1 MLDDNRGGD
10 ICLAELVAFY
20 HNIRP
25 RLKYNKICNI
35 ICKIHGRTLNT
46 KNLQEIYR
54 IQELTRKC
62 QVYEDILREL
72 IVNELSLMVKLV
84 NLIVNARVYQYEN
97 IT

>member
-1 MLDDNRGGD
+1 M
-10 ICLAELVAFY
+10 
-20 HNIRP
+20 
-25 RLKYNKICNI
+25 
-35 ICKIHGRTLNT
+35 LNT